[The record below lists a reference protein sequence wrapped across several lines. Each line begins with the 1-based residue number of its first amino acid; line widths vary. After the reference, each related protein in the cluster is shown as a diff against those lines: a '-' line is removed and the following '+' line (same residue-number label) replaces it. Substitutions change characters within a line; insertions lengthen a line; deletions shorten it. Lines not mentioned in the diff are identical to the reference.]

1 MPGTLIERLVDRL
14 DELDS
19 SSVQAYILRLV
30 KEKGFLETV
39 FNSIREGVLVIDQSL
54 VIRYANE
61 ACRQLLGLHEEFV
74 GHRIDRFL
82 RELDWPG
89 LMQADPEQWQR
100 ISLQEIEVFYP
111 EHRYLSF
118 YLVPLPSSSGEEIR
132 LAALI
137 LRDMTMAH
145 EFTEKEVES
154 QRIEAVTAL
163 AAGVA
168 HEIGNPLNSLTI
180 HLQLLRR
187 AIKRGQD
194 ESLAAESDELV
205 DIALQEVR
213 RLDSIVHDFL
223 RAVRPST
230 LNIERVSVKRV
241 LTESLEFMQ
250 HEIEGRNVLVE
261 ATWPDN
267 LPRVPA
273 DPAQLKQAFYNL
285 IKNALQA
292 MSDGGVLRIA
302 CAEQGS
308 FLTIRFADTGKG
320 ISAGDMTRIM
330 DPFFSTRGEGTG
342 LGLLVVERIVR
353 SHGGELAIDSKSGDG
368 VVVTV
373 RLPLRE
379 RRLRLL
385 AAPGAAEGEQTAA
398 APVPSVS
405 AEGGI
410 AINRPAGT
418 ADETG
423 TGRGPLSAKIGT

>member
-61 ACRQLLGLHEEFV
+61 ACSQLLGLHEEFV
-74 GHRIDRFL
+74 GRRIDRFL
-82 RELDWPG
+82 REVDWPG

-111 EHRYLSF
+111 VHRYLSF
-118 YLVPLPSSSGEEIR
+118 YLVPLPSSSGDEIR

-145 EFTEKEVES
+145 EFTEKAVES
-154 QRIEAVTAL
+154 QRMEAVTAL

-187 AIKRGQD
+187 AIKRSGD
-194 ESLAAESDELV
+194 ESLAAEGEELLDV
-205 DIALQEVR
+205 ALQEVR
-213 RLDSIVHDFL
+213 RLDSIVHNFL
-223 RAVRPST
+223 RAVRPSA
-230 LNIERVSVKRV
+230 LNIERVSIKQV
-241 LTESLEFMQ
+241 LTESLEFMRR
-250 HEIEGRNVLVE
+250 EIEDKNVLVQ
-261 ATWPDN
+261 ATWSDN

-273 DPAQLKQAFYNL
+273 DPGQLKQAFYNL

-302 CAEQGS
+302 CEEQRN
-308 FLTIRFADTGKG
+308 FLAIRFADTGKG

-353 SHGGELAIDSKSGDG
+353 SHGGELAIDSKSGHG
-368 VVVTV
+368 VVVTM

-385 AAPGAAEGEQTAA
+385 AAPDAPREEHVDEQT
-398 APVPSVS
+398 VPPTM
-405 AEGGI
+405 G
-410 AINRPAGT
+410 
-418 ADETG
+418 DEQ
-423 TGRGPLSAKIGT
+423 